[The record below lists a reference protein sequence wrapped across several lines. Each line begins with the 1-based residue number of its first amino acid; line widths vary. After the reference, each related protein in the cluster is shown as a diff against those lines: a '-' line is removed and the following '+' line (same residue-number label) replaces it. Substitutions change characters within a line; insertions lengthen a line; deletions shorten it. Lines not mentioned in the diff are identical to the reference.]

1 MSIESMSSPAD
12 SRQMT
17 AIMKISALTI
27 MNCKNHALRLVPL
40 CLLIAL
46 PGCGSAH
53 VYPQSAEISTVL
65 STESTVSGTQHGEL
79 DVSVPSEASL
89 SAPSASGSS
98 RGYDLP
104 VSSEEKETARRDC
117 ERFFQATTLAF
128 SEADKGTASNT
139 VLSSDAL
146 RQIQKQAADSGF
158 PVFTADPYSETEQ
171 PEAMETFLENCKH
184 ESTGEAV
191 LYKLLYDGGVRR
203 LFFSF
208 DGSTLFV
215 TEAELLRN
223 RDNSSG
229 SFSITKTRIETWD
242 YTEKGWF
249 CYELCVPEPPEVSEI
264 VNGCRMI
271 RLLPRTDEQ
280 RTMTLRCVAA
290 LGYQENNLLCSDW
303 DSTHTES
310 LDFSGIFLRLYA
322 TDCCEE
328 FPAADY
334 PAGIPASELEPLL
347 LRYLPITA
355 AQLHASSS
363 YDPSIEAYAY
373 SRHGGYAYK
382 ASFFSTSLP
391 EVTAVHDNGDGTMTL
406 TIDAVCSLVVCN
418 DALITHELT
427 VRLLP
432 DGQVQYLGNRIV
444 KDMDG
449 GRPEYKLE

>member
-1 MSIESMSSPAD
+1 
-12 SRQMT
+12 
-17 AIMKISALTI
+17 

-46 PGCGSAH
+46 PGCSSAH
-53 VYPQSAEISTVL
+53 VYPQSTEISTVL
-65 STESTVSGTQHGEL
+65 STESTASGTQHGEM
-79 DVSVPSEASL
+79 DVSVPSETSP
-89 SAPSASGSS
+89 SAPSSSGS

-104 VSSEEKETARRDC
+104 VSSEEKETARKDC
-117 ERFFQATTLAF
+117 ESFFQATAPAF
-128 SEADKGTASNT
+128 SEADTGTASNT

-146 RQIQKQAADSGF
+146 RQIQKQAADGGF

-171 PEAMETFLENCKH
+171 PEAMETFLENCK
-184 ESTGEAV
+184 TGIAGEAV

-229 SFSITKTRIETWD
+229 SFSITRTRIKTWD

-264 VNGCRMI
+264 VNGSRMI
-271 RLLPRTDEQ
+271 RLVPRTDEQ
-280 RTMTLRCVAA
+280 RDMTMRFVSA

-303 DSTHTES
+303 DSTHTEA

-322 TDCCEE
+322 MDCGKE

-347 LRYLPITA
+347 LRYLPVTA
-355 AQLHASSS
+355 EQLHASSS
-363 YDPSIEAYAY
+363 YDPALEAYAY

-391 EVTAVHDNGDGTMTL
+391 EVTAVRNSGDGTMTL

-418 DALITHELT
+418 DALMTHELT
-427 VRLLP
+427 VRLLSN
-432 DGQVQYLGNRIV
+432 GQVQYLGNRIV
-444 KDMDG
+444 QDMDG

>member
-1 MSIESMSSPAD
+1 
-12 SRQMT
+12 
-17 AIMKISALTI
+17 
-27 MNCKNHALRLVPL
+27 MNCKNHVIRLVPL

-46 PGCGSAH
+46 PGCSSAH
-53 VYPQSAEISTVL
+53 VYPQSTEISAVL
-65 STESTVSGTQHGEL
+65 STESTASGTQHGEM
-79 DVSVPSEASL
+79 DV
-89 SAPSASGSS
+89 SAPSETSPSAPSSSGS

-104 VSSEEKETARRDC
+104 VSSEEKDTAWKDC
-117 ERFFQATTLAF
+117 ERFFQATALAF
-128 SEADKGTASNT
+128 SEADKGAASNA

-146 RQIQKQAADSGF
+146 RQIQRQAADGGF

-171 PEAMETFLENCKH
+171 PEAMETFLEHCK
-184 ESTGEAV
+184 TGIAGEAV

-208 DGSTLFV
+208 DGDTLFL

-223 RDNSSG
+223 RDGSSG
-229 SFSITKTRIETWD
+229 SFSITRTRIKTWD

-303 DSTHTES
+303 DSAHTEA

-322 TDCCEE
+322 VEHGE
-328 FPAADY
+328 GFPASDY
-334 PAGIPASELEPLL
+334 PAGIPASELESLL
-347 LRYLPITA
+347 LRYLPVTA
-355 AQLHASSS
+355 EQLHASSS
-363 YDPSIEAYAY
+363 YDPALEAYAY

-391 EVTAVHDNGDGTMTL
+391 EVTAVRNSGDGTMTL

-418 DALITHELT
+418 DALMTHELT